1 MAVPGKTEDNVTMP
15 GADEPVIDF
24 SGYVAERT
32 EGFGGRD
39 WILLAIDEWLADPAS
54 GPIFLLTGEPGAG
67 KSALAGHLALIS
79 NGAVPAPDGAGS
91 LRAGFLG
98 AVHFCSARDLR
109 WITPS
114 VFAKSLARQLSERY
128 ASYALALLQ
137 DAAPRINVRQE
148 VGQNWG
154 RMVAVEINTLEV
166 NAGHHEDLFDR
177 IVRAPLEALAR
188 DQLTAQVT
196 ILVDALDESLAS
208 RERPT
213 IAELVANAEGLPE
226 TVRFVVTCRPR
237 SELIRSLQRRSRRQY
252 TLSPRRADDGGPPD
266 EYALVLRDVQD
277 HVERMLRDQAL
288 SGRLAAG
295 LAPAQFVAAIRDKSE
310 GNFLY
315 VRYLLRMMLDRPGSI
330 TLESIAAVPTG
341 LDDIYFEYM
350 RRLDPAGPQA
360 WHGEYGKVL
369 GILAVA
375 QAPLSEDQIAAI
387 AVLSPAV
394 IRGALHKLREVLEA
408 DEGRPASQ
416 REYSLYHRSLA
427 DFLLDRDR
435 AEDYWL
441 DDVSQHRLVAEHYLA
456 SGTDGWRA
464 CDEYGMRYLATHLL
478 GGREIARLQ
487 SLLDHD
493 WIRMRYERGHYSYD
507 GVLGDVE
514 LAWRAAEQVNRNQI
528 AVGETASYVAQDVRW
543 ALVVSSIGSLA
554 AGIPADLLGALVRR
568 GEWSALQGLVYARR
582 VPEGEPR
589 SVTLASLAAHL
600 PEPLRAD
607 AFAEAVAAAGQIPD
621 ARERAEALTRL
632 LTMLPPEPRTQ
643 ALIQAMAALRELS
656 DRRRIAS
663 GTTGYYGG
671 DIGERY
677 EHTGI
682 RTAVLSE
689 LGDVLA
695 GLNGF
700 GQAEIADRIAA
711 ACAEDND
718 RFPAAAA
725 AVAAQLT
732 ADPLPSSQPRPADPP
747 ADPPPGPSPLADIT
761 ARIRIGDADERAAFA
776 AAFAAPKKPDPGGEL
791 AAEVAAIGR
800 VPSPYYQAARL
811 SELAP
816 RLPADLLPA
825 ALTVAENIRDDDA
838 RARAMHRLAPRL
850 PEDLLRRV
858 VSAIGPQSRGVS
870 FTLAPVARYLPE
882 PLLRE
887 AFTRVGRIES
897 ASERAGVMAALADY
911 LPEPLGAEAM
921 GVVRQAA
928 RGGRYSSVTNGLARL
943 AMHLPDAVAAEF
955 SGLEFERDNDR
966 VDSFPELLRA
976 RRWAASVASWERV
989 TELAARAIAQAEN
1002 ARFGRGYASWNLRYQ
1017 IKLLIGLLPHL
1028 PEPSLAETAAAAA
1041 IRLIVDES
1049 SEELPSDQVATLG
1062 AYLPRALLPEAV
1074 SPLIAELPRY
1084 LPDELLAAALETA
1097 RACKSVPWL
1106 FALTPRLDPAVLPE
1120 ALRVAREL
1128 GGAGLQAQLLG
1139 NCAQAFARL
1148 PPDLLYA
1155 AWCDTLRGMANLNRA
1170 EFLRHLGTFGPVAAA
1185 LGGPDAMAG
1194 ARQAVDEIGRWWP

>member
-1 MAVPGKTEDNVTMP
+1 MP

-39 WILLAIDEWLADPAS
+39 WIILAIDEWLADPAG

-67 KSALAGHLALIS
+67 KSALAGQLALIS
-79 NGAVPAPDGAGS
+79 DGAVPAPDGAGS
-91 LRAGFLG
+91 LRAGFLA

-137 DAAPRINVRQE
+137 DTAPRINVKQE

-154 RMVAVEINTLEV
+154 RMVAVQINTLEV

-188 DQLTAQVT
+188 DQLTAPVT

-266 EYALVLRDVQD
+266 EYSLVLRDVQD

-295 LAPAQFVAAIRDKSE
+295 LTPAQFVAAIRDKSE

-315 VRYLLRMMLDRPGSI
+315 VRYLLQMLLDRPGPI

-350 RRLDPAGPQA
+350 RRLDPAGSQA
-360 WHGEYGKVL
+360 WQGEYGKVL

-387 AVLSPAV
+387 AVLSPVV

-408 DEGRPASQ
+408 DEGKPASQ

-441 DDVSQHRLVAEHYLA
+441 DAASQHRLVAEHYLA
-456 SGTDGWRA
+456 SGPDGWRA
-464 CDEYGMRYLATHLL
+464 CDEYGMRYLATHLF

-493 WIRMRYERGHYSYD
+493 WIRTRYERGHYSYD

-514 LAWRAAEQVNRNQI
+514 LAWRAAEQVNRNQL
-528 AVGETASYVAQDVRW
+528 ADGGTASLVAQDVRW

-568 GEWSALQGLVYARR
+568 GDWSALQGLVYARR

-589 SVTLASLAAHL
+589 SLTLAGLAAYL
-600 PEPLRAD
+600 AEPLRAD
-607 AFAEAVAAAGQIPD
+607 TFAEAVAAAGQIPD
-621 ARERAEALTRL
+621 ARERAGALTRL
-632 LTMLPPEPRTQ
+632 LTMLPMEPRTQ
-643 ALIQAMAALRELS
+643 ALIQAMASLRELS

-663 GTTGYYGG
+663 GNTGFYGG
-671 DIGERY
+671 AIGERY
-677 EHTGI
+677 EPTGI
-682 RTAVLSE
+682 RTAALAELSE
-689 LGDVLA
+689 VLA
-695 GLNGF
+695 GLYGF
-700 GQAEIADRIAA
+700 GQAQIADRVAA
-711 ACAEDND
+711 ACAEDDD

-747 ADPPPGPSPLADIT
+747 SGPSPLADIT
-761 ARIRIGDADERAAFA
+761 ARVRIGDADEYAAFA
-776 AAFAAPKKPDPGGEL
+776 AAFAAGQGPGPGGRL

-800 VPSPYYQAARL
+800 GPSPYYQAARL
-811 SELAP
+811 SELAQ

-825 ALTVAENIRDDDA
+825 ALTVAESIADDDA
-838 RARAMHRLAPRL
+838 RARAMHGLAPRL
-850 PEDLLRRV
+850 PEELLRRV
-858 VSAIGPQSRGVS
+858 VSVIGPKSRGVS

-887 AFTRVGRIES
+887 AFTRAGRIES
-897 ASERAGVMAALADY
+897 ASERAGVMAALAGY
-911 LPEPLGAEAM
+911 LPEPLAAQAM
-921 GVVRQAA
+921 GVVGRAA
-928 RGGRYSSVTNGLARL
+928 RGSRSSPETHGLARL
-943 AMHLPDAVAAEF
+943 AMHLPDAAAAEF
-955 SGLEFERDNDR
+955 SGLPFEYDSGR
-966 VDSFPELLRA
+966 VDSLPDLLRA

-989 TELAARAIAQAEN
+989 AELAERAIAQAKS
-1002 ARFGRGYASWNLRYQ
+1002 AIAGRAYASWNLRYR
-1017 IKLLIGLLPHL
+1017 IKLLIDLLPHL
-1028 PEPSLAETAAAAA
+1028 PEPSLAETAATAA
-1041 IRLIVDES
+1041 IRFIVDES
-1049 SEELPSDQVATLG
+1049 AEELLPDQVATLG

-1074 SPLIAELPRY
+1074 SPLIAGLPRY

-1097 RACKSVPWL
+1097 RAKKSVPWL

-1139 NCAQAFARL
+1139 DCAQAFAGL
-1148 PPDLLYA
+1148 PPEVLYA

-1170 EFLRHLGTFGPVAAA
+1170 EFLRHLGSVGPVVAA
-1185 LGGPDAMAG
+1185 LGGPDAVAG